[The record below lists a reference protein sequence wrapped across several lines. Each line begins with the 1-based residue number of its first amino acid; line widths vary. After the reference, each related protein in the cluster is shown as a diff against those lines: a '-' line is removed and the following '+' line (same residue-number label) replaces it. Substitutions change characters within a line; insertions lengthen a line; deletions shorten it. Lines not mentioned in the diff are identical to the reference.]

1 MGKLTMKAYAITAA
15 TKTTGEILEIE
26 GQIHESTNKVFMVKR
41 DGELNQYYRTWDRL
55 DIFPDGQSQSINGY
69 WFETRQDAISA
80 AKHMIQHEIKEHS
93 FQIKLLRGV
102 RFK

>member
-1 MGKLTMKAYAITAA
+1 MKAYAITAD

-55 DIFPDGQSQSINGY
+55 NIFPDGQSQSINGY

-80 AKHMIQHEIKEHS
+80 AKHMIQYEIRARSHA
-93 FQIKLLRGV
+93 IKLFRSV
-102 RFK
+102 RFE

>member
-1 MGKLTMKAYAITAA
+1 MKAYAITAA

-26 GQIHESTNKVFMVKR
+26 GQIHESTNEVFMVKR

-80 AKHMIQHEIKEHS
+80 AKHMIQHEIKEHN
-93 FQIKLLRGV
+93 FQIKLLRSV
-102 RFK
+102 RFE

>member
-1 MGKLTMKAYAITAA
+1 MKAFAITAD
-15 TKTTGEILEIE
+15 TKTTGEIREIE
-26 GQIHESTNKVFMVKR
+26 GQIHEATNEVFMVKR

-69 WFETRQDAISA
+69 WFTTREDAISA

-93 FQIKLLRGV
+93 YQIKLLRGV
-102 RFK
+102 KFK